1 VALWFQVLFSV
12 PKIQIN
18 DEVPVEPIKREAQEN
33 HKVTKRPCENSDV
46 SVHAKSIKG
55 LAMNCYPR
63 HDEPLALSVKWNPFE
78 LG

>member
-1 VALWFQVLFSV
+1 V

-33 HKVTKRPCENSDV
+33 HNVTKRPCENSDV

-55 LAMNCYPR
+55 
-63 HDEPLALSVKWNPFE
+63 
-78 LG
+78 